1 MFREELCGKIC
12 VSLSFFLTPLL
23 SLSLYLS
30 ALVCLFVFVC
40 QSVSLS
46 ACLFV
51 WGKGRG
57 YRGVE
62 ALASACLVEDGFGS
76 AKTALGNHQR
86 LIPSC
91 VNVTALRLGLHL

>member
-23 SLSLYLS
+23 SLSLSLF
-30 ALVCLFVFVC
+30 VCLSL
-40 QSVSLS
+40 SVSQSLCLPASLS
-46 ACLFV
+46 G
-51 WGKGRG
+51 GKGG
-57 YRGVE
+57 DTGGGGVE
-62 ALASACLVEDGFGS
+62 ALASACLVEDGFDS